1 MAGCPAAVALL
12 HPLRLFARCDV
23 LNQDCLRKS
32 VGRLLP
38 SSAAWQQSTSSRFV
52 QLCSREARAERSGQP
67 PGLHD
72 SLASP
77 VAHSSYCFRCFA
89 DNAAQKAEA
98 ERRAAEEARL
108 VAERAE
114 AERIARE
121 KAEAERIAAEQARAA
136 AEKAQAERMAR
147 EKAEAERR
155 AGDTQLFIP
164 GD

>member
-1 MAGCPAAVALL
+1 MQQVYRHARAA
-12 HPLRLFARCDV
+12 R
-23 LNQDCLRKS
+23 
-32 VGRLLP
+32 
-38 SSAAWQQSTSSRFV
+38 QQSTPSRFV

-77 VAHSSYCFRCFA
+77 VAHSPYCFRSFA
-89 DNAAQKAEA
+89 DTAAQKAEA

-121 KAEAERIAAEQARAA
+121 KAAAERIAAEQARAA